1 MLNLIFSLEPL
12 CGVRFAHEWHD
23 PSMRSKHVL
32 FLLHSNPGLLI
43 GFSSLYFMGLLF
55 FCCRGYLAAGNN
67 EYKTTLVNK
76 TPLMSI
82 IMMGHGWGMSSNW
95 KWQKEG
101 TSSFDLLI
109 HHPRIFENLDHHFY
123 STYELRYCMP
133 HHHTVW
139 YINLERHPFR
149 YNWCQDTSHLLCY
162 FLWLKHSGFSWNL
175 HDFKSCQLNHWHFFQ
190 NFFHSFLQLLHF
202 QHWKYEK

>member
-1 MLNLIFSLEPL
+1 MTSSFECVQLRSVCFQYTRQTCQNGKEVDPFLGGTVQRTQQVIFVSDSHRNLKLRVMLNLIFSLEPL

-55 FCCRGYLAAGNN
+55 FCCHGYLAAGNN

-82 IMMGHGWGMSSNW
+82 IMMGHEFKLKMT
-95 KWQKEG
+95 K
-101 TSSFDLLI
+101 
-109 HHPRIFENLDHHFY
+109 R
-123 STYELRYCMP
+123 
-133 HHHTVW
+133 
-139 YINLERHPFR
+139 RHVII
-149 YNWCQDTSHLLCY
+149 
-162 FLWLKHSGFSWNL
+162 
-175 HDFKSCQLNHWHFFQ
+175 
-190 NFFHSFLQLLHF
+190 
-202 QHWKYEK
+202 